1 MQLQREDFV
10 RIYLSTMLIKLL
22 MWLISKLELKLIALA
37 ERF

>member
-1 MQLQREDFV
+1 MQLQREDLV
-10 RIYLSTMLIKLL
+10 RIYLGTMLIKLL